1 MSEKE
6 FPMKLLLA
14 LLAAAG
20 LSGCAVYGH
29 PYGYPY
35 GTAEVHYSTGTP
47 YYGGHYYYGHRPS
60 YIHGY
65 GARGYG
71 RGSRDRDRDGIP
83 NRYDRDRDGDGVP
96 NRHDARPYNPRRH

>member
-1 MSEKE
+1 
-6 FPMKLLLA
+6 MKLLLA

-35 GTAEVHYSTGTP
+35 GTAEVVYSTGTP
-47 YYGGHYYYGHRPS
+47 YYYGGGYYQPRPYIYGH
-60 YIHGY
+60 

-71 RGSRDRDRDGIP
+71 RGYRDQDRDGIP

-96 NRHDARPYNPRRH
+96 NRYDARPYNPRRY